1 MQLLS
6 EFYAAS
12 FPLTC
17 TSCVPSC
24 AFLFFSLSLWG
35 LFVHSI
41 LLYAHALP
49 SLLSL
54 LAISH
59 FPFPLS
65 FFLSFCQLVAFAIP
79 VLHIADAGFVFILHE
94 RQIYRNKRHTHRLS
108 VPILLDSRKL
118 CNVTIGRLPY
128 FRATNLLDLHVRWRL
143 ACVACENA
151 HNVSGTWGAI
161 WHAGS
166 GNDNIL
172 RAIDEFPM
180 LAKLDSFFENSLS
193 VVLRI

>member
-1 MQLLS
+1 MKYWSFQTSELVPRERFLCVESESEFQRIWHFRFALLLFEFPLLLQLLS

-79 VLHIADAGFVFILHE
+79 VLHIADAGFVFILHG

-108 VPILLDSRKL
+108 VPILLDSR
-118 CNVTIGRLPY
+118 
-128 FRATNLLDLHVRWRL
+128 
-143 ACVACENA
+143 
-151 HNVSGTWGAI
+151 
-161 WHAGS
+161 
-166 GNDNIL
+166 
-172 RAIDEFPM
+172 
-180 LAKLDSFFENSLS
+180 
-193 VVLRI
+193 